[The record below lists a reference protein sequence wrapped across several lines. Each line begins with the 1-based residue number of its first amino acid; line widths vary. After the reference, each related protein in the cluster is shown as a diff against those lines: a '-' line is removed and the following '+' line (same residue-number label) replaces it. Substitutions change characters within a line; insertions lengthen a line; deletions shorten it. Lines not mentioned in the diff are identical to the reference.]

1 MGPVALHGGGE
12 FLPGDERFLDVL
24 LDVSGRA
31 RGQVDAAEPL
41 RIVIMPTASAR
52 GLAERTAEFGRDA
65 IERRAA
71 SRGREIAVDIAMVVD
86 AASAASPQEV
96 RRIAAADVVFLP
108 GGDPDIVPS
117 LLAGSPAGDAL
128 SIAHARGAVLAGA
141 SAGAMAFAE
150 WSWTPKGGIRGL
162 GFVAGFA
169 VVPHYDDIRRM
180 AWQSALAKV
189 APTGLGYL
197 GLDERTGVFAEGDR
211 WFVAGE
217 GAAHWFAP
225 GSADAVIAGDGES
238 LPIPITALPERV
250 KRTA

>member
-1 MGPVALHGGGE
+1 MGPIALHGGGE

-24 LDVSGRA
+24 LEVAA
-31 RGQVDAAEPL
+31 RVRPAKPL

-52 GLAERTAEFGRDA
+52 GLPDRTAAFGRVA

-71 SRGREIAVDIAMVVD
+71 AIGCEIIVETSMVVD
-86 AASAASPQEV
+86 AASAASSFEV
-96 RRIAAADVVFLP
+96 ARITAADVLYLP
-108 GGDPDIVPS
+108 GGDPDVAPA
-117 LLAGSPAGDAL
+117 LLAGSAVGEAMA
-128 SIAHARGAVLAGA
+128 IAHTRGAVLAGA

-162 GFVAGFA
+162 GFVHGFA

-197 GLDERTGVFAEGDR
+197 GLDERTGVFGEGDR
-211 WFVAGE
+211 WYVAGE

-225 GSADAVIAGDGES
+225 GSADPVIARDGEF
-238 LPIPITALPERV
+238 LPIPFDASTDEV